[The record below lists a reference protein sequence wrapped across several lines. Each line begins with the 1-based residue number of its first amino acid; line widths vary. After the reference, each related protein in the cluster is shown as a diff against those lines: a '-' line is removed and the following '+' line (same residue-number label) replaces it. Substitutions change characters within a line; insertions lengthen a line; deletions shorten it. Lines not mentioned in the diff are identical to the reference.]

1 MPADT
6 DPAETRGTGAKAE
19 FDAFADGYD
28 AGMHDPIKRL
38 AGSSFDVFVAQ
49 KVELV
54 KRWLA
59 ARNLAGQETRLLDF
73 GCGTGDFLRSMRAAV
88 PGLDLA
94 GCDVS
99 GEMIEQA
106 RHRWPELASVELRS
120 IEGGRLLWKDGAF
133 DVVIATCVFHHV
145 MPAQR
150 AAVIREISRVL
161 KAGGWLLIVEHN
173 PWNPL
178 TRYIVKRAP
187 IDANAILLSSFET
200 RSLLAQ
206 SSFQRLSSTFFLFVP
221 PRFRRLWPLERFLAW
236 CPLGGQ
242 YLVAGQKPKS

>member
-6 DPAETRGTGAKAE
+6 DPARTQDRGEHAE

-49 KVELV
+49 KVALA

-59 ARNLAGQETRLLDF
+59 ARNLAGQGTRLLDF

-88 PGLDLA
+88 PALELA

-99 GEMIEQA
+99 GEMLDQA
-106 RHRWPELASVELRS
+106 RQRWPELAAVELHA
-120 IEGGRLLWKDGAF
+120 IEAGKVPWESERF
-133 DVVIATCVFHHV
+133 DVVIAICVFHHIV
-145 MPAQR
+145 PAER
-150 AAVIREISRVL
+150 PAVIGEIRRAL
-161 KAGGWLLIVEHN
+161 KPGGWLLIIEHN

-178 TRYIVKRAP
+178 TRHIVKRAP
-187 IDANAILLSSFET
+187 IDANAILLSSSET
-200 RSLLAQ
+200 RSLLDQ
-206 SSFQRLSSTFFLFVP
+206 SGFERIASTFFLFVP
-221 PRFRRLWPLERFLAW
+221 PRFRKLWPLECCLAW

-242 YLVAGQKPKS
+242 YLVAGRKSAG